1 VWFLTFKGLVT
12 ILRPVNCAMIGFAV
26 IVGAFVSKPPSVDA
40 LGLALGFVTGF
51 SICAYS
57 MVLND
62 YYDIEVDRVN
72 QPSRPLPSGQVSPR
86 AAVWLAVVLLA
97 VGMAA
102 AAILLDPLAFGIA
115 GLYAALSWLYNY
127 AAKKYGIYGNLIV
140 ASSLAIPFIYGGV
153 ASGGSVTSSLLL
165 FMAFTSFLSGVGREV
180 VKAMADT
187 VGDAKRGVRS
197 FAMVHGMK
205 STAAVGALFFLA
217 AVVTSLLPLLLLASV
232 SLIYRVG
239 VLVPD
244 VIFIYLAYS
253 ILSSPTAERALKV
266 KKRALL
272 GMLTGLIVFIGGAF

>member
-1 VWFLTFKGLVT
+1 LNFKGLIT

-26 IVGAFVSKPPSVDA
+26 IVGAFVSRPPSVGALA
-40 LGLALGFVTGF
+40 LGLGFVTGF

-72 QPSRPLPSGQVSPR
+72 QPARPLPSRQMSPR
-86 AAVWLAVVLLA
+86 AAIGLAVAMLA
-97 VGMAA
+97 IGILAA
-102 AAILLDPLAFGIA
+102 ALLLNSAALGIA
-115 GLYAALSWLYNY
+115 GLYAVLSWLYNY
-127 AAKKYGIYGNLIV
+127 RAKKFGIYGNLIV

-197 FAMVHGMK
+197 YAIVHGMR
-205 STAAVGALFFLA
+205 SAAEVGALFFLA

-239 VLVPD
+239 VLIPD
-244 VIFIYLAYS
+244 VIFVYLAYS
-253 ILSSPTAERALKV
+253 IMTSPSAGRALKV
-266 KKRALL
+266 KRRALA
-272 GMLTGLIVFIGGAF
+272 GMLAGLIVFIGGAL